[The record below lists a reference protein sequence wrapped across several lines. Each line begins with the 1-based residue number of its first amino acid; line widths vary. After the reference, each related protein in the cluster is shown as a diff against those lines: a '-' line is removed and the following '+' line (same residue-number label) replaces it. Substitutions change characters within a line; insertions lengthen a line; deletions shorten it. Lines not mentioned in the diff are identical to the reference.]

1 MNEERVKELVKRLLQ
16 SDKVISEQQLG
27 YNWFPPKQD
36 LFQYSPENHNNEKQL
51 KTVPKQQESNSVIY
65 SDSIKKVIDLI
76 SDGFGFLVEDQVRKV
91 VDKESKNLVRIDSIM
106 NALGIQ
112 TKEDADKLLS
122 YFVKTEGLEEPELVS
137 PTDVVTA
144 LKSFV
149 QDHQATV
156 KEGKYH
162 SSTKLTLSS
171 QSASYYSNRGAEKGK
186 TLQEKR
192 KSILGEINSNHI

>member
-27 YNWFPPKQD
+27 LNWFPPQED
-36 LFQYSPENHNNEKQL
+36 LFQYSLDNSNEKTL
-51 KTVPKQQESNSVIY
+51 KTLPKQQDPTSVVY
-65 SDSIKKVIDLI
+65 SDSIKKVLELI

-91 VDKESKNLVRIDSIM
+91 FDKEGKNMVKIDSIL

-112 TKEDADKLLS
+112 TKEDAEKLLK
-122 YFVKTEGLEEPELVS
+122 YFVKNGEQELVS
-137 PTDVVTA
+137 PNEVVAA

-156 KEGKYH
+156 KEGKAFH
-162 SSTKLTLSS
+162 SVAYL
-171 QSASYYSNRGAEKGK
+171 
-186 TLQEKR
+186 
-192 KSILGEINSNHI
+192 